1 MFIVIEGIDGA
12 GHTTQADLLK
22 KYFEK
27 NSENFVFIKTPN
39 KDLPVGKA
47 YYSYLNK
54 EYDLNTEAVF
64 LLCASDV
71 ISSKHTIQSALNSG
85 INIISER
92 YITSTIAYQSANGFN
107 FEKAMK
113 ITKLIG
119 FPKADKIIYLDISPE
134 LSVKR
139 KEKMKKLDRHEEDVE
154 FLTKVKEFYE
164 KQIKLN
170 FLGKWYRVN
179 GEKSIEDVHE
189 QIIKIIKDKRK

>member
-12 GHTTQADLLK
+12 GHTTQTNLLK

-27 NSENFVFIKTPN
+27 NSEKFVFIKTPN

-71 ISSKHTIQSALNSG
+71 ISSKHIIQSALNSD

-107 FEKAMK
+107 FENAMK

-139 KEKMKKLDRHEEDVE
+139 KEKMTKLD
-154 FLTKVKEFYE
+154 
-164 KQIKLN
+164 
-170 FLGKWYRVN
+170 
-179 GEKSIEDVHE
+179 
-189 QIIKIIKDKRK
+189 KIIYVSDFISDDRNFKGVKKTCKSLMQLLLVQVPVVMFALLNLVSLVLKLLL

>member
-27 NSENFVFIKTPN
+27 NSEKFVFIKTPN

-71 ISSKHTIQSALNSG
+71 ISSKHIIQSALNSG

-119 FPKADKIIYLDISPE
+119 FHKADKIIYLDISPE

-189 QIIKIIKDKRK
+189 EIIKIIKDKRK